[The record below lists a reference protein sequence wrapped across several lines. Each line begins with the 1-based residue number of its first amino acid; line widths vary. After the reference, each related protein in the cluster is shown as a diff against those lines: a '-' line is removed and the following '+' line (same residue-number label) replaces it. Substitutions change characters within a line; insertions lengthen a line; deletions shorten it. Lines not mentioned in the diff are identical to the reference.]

1 MTNHPPLLTYAYH
14 IIAYSIN
21 LTMSTIQLISA
32 NAEKINTEE
41 KVIRVTINKMASPFE
56 YRKFVYYMLC
66 IALEKLFL

>member
-1 MTNHPPLLTYAYH
+1 
-14 IIAYSIN
+14 
-21 LTMSTIQLISA
+21 MSTIQLISA